1 MSEKQME
8 LRSSMENKL
17 INHVEMSCEWEV
29 GKCYIIVSTV
39 TGVGMDGVNECAKVS
54 YSRFCFEDLKYR
66 NLWHR
71 LPRGKAH
78 VLHE

>member
-39 TGVGMDGVNECAKVS
+39 TGVGMENELMHVQKCHIHV
-54 YSRFCFEDLKYR
+54 FVLKI
-66 NLWHR
+66 
-71 LPRGKAH
+71 
-78 VLHE
+78 